1 MCVEKIKIIRSK
13 NATQK
18 AQRTKVRGGGGT
30 TTRYVPRYVPEYQW
44 YVYDN
49 SVVQRTVNARR
60 KDQKT
65 SSPSLPQT
73 SRDGF
78 DDTDEE
84 EGEEASSSSSSS
96 LSFLRERRNSR
107 EKSLPKSSSSSSP
120 SEKELEAA
128 AEAEGGIPFLL
139 PPPLPTYR
147 PPLPPTSC

>member
-1 MCVEKIKIIRSK
+1 MQHKKHKE
-13 NATQK
+13 QK
-18 AQRTKVRGGGGT
+18 LEVVV
-30 TTRYVPRYVPEYQW
+30 VPRYVPEYQW

>member
-1 MCVEKIKIIRSK
+1 MCVEKIKIIRK

>member
-1 MCVEKIKIIRSK
+1 MV
-13 NATQK
+13 
-18 AQRTKVRGGGGT
+18 VPPHGT
-30 TTRYVPRYVPEYQW
+30 VPRYVPEYQW

-84 EGEEASSSSSSS
+84 EGEEEEASASSSSS
-96 LSFLRERRNSR
+96 LSFRRERRNSR

-128 AEAEGGIPFLL
+128 A
-139 PPPLPTYR
+139 
-147 PPLPPTSC
+147 

>member
-1 MCVEKIKIIRSK
+1 M
-13 NATQK
+13 QHK
-18 AQRTKVRGGGGT
+18 AQRTKLRCGGNQRT
-30 TTRYVPRYVPEYQW
+30 RRYVLEYQW

-84 EGEEASSSSSSS
+84 EGEEEEASASSS
-96 LSFLRERRNSR
+96 LSFRR
-107 EKSLPKSSSSSSP
+107 
-120 SEKELEAA
+120 
-128 AEAEGGIPFLL
+128 
-139 PPPLPTYR
+139 
-147 PPLPPTSC
+147 

>member
-1 MCVEKIKIIRSK
+1 MCVEIIRK

-18 AQRTKVRGGGGT
+18 AQRTKVIGGGGT